1 MELEEFDRCGRCGC
15 THDEICEECQR
26 EQELLEEEGTNTLK
40 GCACAGVIML
50 WLVVLII
57 LIALACLI

>member
-1 MELEEFDRCGRCGC
+1 MEHKEFDRCRHCGC

-26 EQELLEEEGTNTLK
+26 EQELLEEEASPSLK

-50 WLVVLII
+50 WLIVLLI